1 MRKQKKRKFNFKK
14 MAIALAF
21 ILCNCF
27 LINAMAEPYSQTK
40 VTTSNKFTE
49 NEIKREKTVKSVG
62 NDEYE
67 ISLKV
72 WGNERTTVTPVDIV
86 MVMDTSGS
94 MKNDLGNLKKAMN
107 TFIDDIN
114 NGVKESRISVVK
126 FAGPTSF
133 NKKGGTDNAQV
144 IAGFDTGID
153 IKKSQINAT
162 SANGG
167 TNAEAAW
174 ERVKEQ
180 MDKSKKERPNANRYV
195 LFFTDGL
202 PTVINGKKPV
212 SESERDY
219 IRETIIPATVKKYE
233 AAVGKDVKSYSIG
246 LLDNV
251 SGRDGK
257 TLAKEFLNEVKNQKA
272 YFIEDKNIN
281 LSEIYKDIANNII
294 KDATIAK
301 DAVLTDVVTDEFEI
315 VTGENGS
322 DITSE
327 VYKLNPDGT
336 ISEKVDIKG
345 TINKETGT
353 ISWKLGEVGAGGMLV
368 KFRIKLKDEYY
379 GTGDVKIPTNKEANM
394 IYTDPVTNKEGEK
407 IEFNKP
413 EISIPFKT
421 GSITIEKIVE
431 NNKGLTVPVD
441 DTFSISLDGK
451 DIGELNVNLK
461 NKESKTMSF
470 YLKGKNTDISNNKDM
485 SKNYINVGSY
495 NVEEIVP
502 MNYELEGIYVY
513 NSNTGSYEKTNK
525 FTIDKKNKDIKI
537 KVVNKYVN
545 DKYFY
550 DKEEKENVLEL
561 KR

>member
-14 MAIALAF
+14 MAIALVF

-27 LINAMAEPYSQTK
+27 LINAMAEPYSQIK
-40 VTTSNKFTE
+40 VTTSGKSTE
-49 NEIKREKTVKSVG
+49 NEIKREKTVKAVG

-114 NGVKESRISVVK
+114 NGVKESRISVIK

-174 ERVKEQ
+174 DRVKEQ
-180 MDKSKKERPNANRYV
+180 MDQSKKDRLNANRYV

-421 GSITIEKIVE
+421 GSITIEKVVE
-431 NNKGLTVPVD
+431 NNKGLTAPID

-451 DIGELNVNLK
+451 DIGELNVSLK

-485 SKNYINVGSY
+485 SKNYINAGSY
-495 NVEEIVP
+495 DVEEIVP

>member
-86 MVMDTSGS
+86 MVMDTSRS
-94 MKNDLGNLKKAMN
+94 MSGDIRSLKNAMN

-114 NGVKESRISVVK
+114 KGVKESRISVVK
-126 FAGPTSF
+126 FAGPTSYYEIG
-133 NKKGGTDNAQV
+133 KTENAQV
-144 IAGFDTGID
+144 ISDFNSTIAD
-153 IKKSQINAT
+153 KKEKINAT
-162 SANGG
+162 KADGG

-174 ERVKEQ
+174 DRVKEQ
-180 MDKSKKERPNANRYV
+180 IDQSKEERPNANRYV

-202 PTVINGKKPV
+202 PTVVNGKVPV
-212 SESERDY
+212 QETNHNY
-219 IRETIIPATVKKYE
+219 IRNTIIPTTVSKYE
-233 AAVGKDVKSYSIG
+233 VAVGTDVKSYAIG

-327 VYKLNPDGT
+327 VYKLNLDGT

-421 GSITIEKIVE
+421 GSITIEKVVE
-431 NNKGLTVPVD
+431 NNKGLTAPID
-441 DTFSISLDGK
+441 DTFSILLDGK

-461 NKESKTMSF
+461 NKESKIMSF

-485 SKNYINVGSY
+485 LKNYINVGTY
-495 NVEEIVP
+495 NVKEIVP
-502 MNYELEGIYVY
+502 MNYELEGIYIY

-537 KVVNKYVN
+537 RVKNKYVN

-550 DKEEKENVLEL
+550 DKAEKENVLQL

>member
-1 MRKQKKRKFNFKK
+1 MRKEKKRKFNFKK
-14 MAIALAF
+14 MAIALVF

-27 LINAMAEPYSQTK
+27 LINAMAEPYSQVK
-40 VTTSNKFTE
+40 VTTSSKSTE
-49 NEIKREKTVKSVG
+49 NEIKREKTVESVG

-94 MKNDLGNLKKAMN
+94 MKNDLGSLKKAMN

-114 NGVKESRISVVK
+114 NGVKESRISIVN

-133 NKKGGTDNAQV
+133 YVNGSKKNAQV

-153 IKKSQINAT
+153 IKKSRINAT

-174 ERVKEQ
+174 DRVKEQ
-180 MDKSKKERPNANRYV
+180 IDQSKKERHNANRYV

-202 PTVINGKKPV
+202 PTVVNGKWPV
-212 SESERDY
+212 KETNHNY
-219 IRETIIPATVKKYE
+219 IRNTIIPTTVSRYKE
-233 AAVGKDVKSYSIG
+233 AVGTDVKAYAIG

-251 SGRDGK
+251 SGDEGK
-257 TLAKEFLNEVKNQKA
+257 ALAKDFLNKVNNQKA
-272 YFIEDKNIN
+272 YFIENQNIN

-315 VTGENGS
+315 IAGENGS

-327 VYKLNPDGT
+327 VYKLNSDGT
-336 ISEKVDIKG
+336 ISEKLDTKG

-368 KFRIKLKDEYY
+368 KFRIRLKDEYY

-421 GSITIEKIVE
+421 GSITIEKVVE
-431 NNKGLTVPVD
+431 NKKGLTAPID

-470 YLKGKNTDISNNKDM
+470 YLKGKNTDISNNKDI
-485 SKNYINVGSY
+485 SKNYINIGSY

-502 MNYELEGIYVY
+502 MNYELEGIYIY

-545 DKYFY
+545 NKYLY
-550 DKEEKENVLEL
+550 DKAEKENVLKL
-561 KR
+561 KK

>member
-1 MRKQKKRKFNFKK
+1 MRKQKERKFNFKK

-27 LINAMAEPYSQTK
+27 LINAMAEPYSQAK
-40 VTTSNKFTE
+40 VKPTLKSTE

-62 NDEYE
+62 DDEYE

-86 MVMDTSGS
+86 MVMDTSRS
-94 MKNDLGNLKKAMN
+94 MSGDISSLKSAMN

-114 NGVKESRISVVK
+114 KGVKESRISVVK

-144 IAGFDTGID
+144 IADFDTSIQT
-153 IKKSQINAT
+153 KKDKINVT

-174 ERVKEQ
+174 DRVKEQ
-180 MDKSKKERPNANRYV
+180 IDQSKKDRPNANRYV

-202 PTVINGKKPV
+202 PTVINGKVPV
-212 SESERDY
+212 QETNHNY
-219 IRETIIPATVKKYE
+219 IRNTIIPATMKKYE
-233 AAVGKDVKSYSIG
+233 AAVSTDVKAYSIG

-251 SGRDGK
+251 SGSDGK
-257 TLAKEFLNEVKNQKA
+257 ELAKEFLNEVKNQKS
-272 YFIEDKNIN
+272 YFIENRNIN
-281 LSEIYKDIANNII
+281 LGEIYKDIANNII
-294 KDATIAK
+294 KDSTIAK
-301 DAVLTDVVTDEFEI
+301 DAILTDVVTDEFEI
-315 VTGENGS
+315 ITGKNGS
-322 DITSE
+322 DTTSE
-327 VYKLNPDGT
+327 VYKLNSDGT

-394 IYTDPVTNKEGEK
+394 IYTDPVTNKNDEK

-421 GSITIEKIVE
+421 GSITIEKVVE
-431 NNKGLTVPVD
+431 NNKGLTAPID
-441 DTFSISLDGK
+441 DTFSISLDGGEV
-451 DIGELNVNLK
+451 GELNVNLK
-461 NKESKTMSF
+461 NNESKTMSF

-513 NSNTGSYEKTNK
+513 NSNTGLYEKTNK
-525 FTIDKKNKDIKI
+525 FTITKKNKDIKI
-537 KVVNKYVN
+537 KVKNKYVN

-550 DKEEKENVLEL
+550 DKAEKENVLEL
-561 KR
+561 KK

>member
-1 MRKQKKRKFNFKK
+1 MRKQKERKFNFKK

-27 LINAMAEPYSQTK
+27 LINAMAEPYSQAK
-40 VTTSNKFTE
+40 VKPTLKSTE

-62 NDEYE
+62 DDEYE

-114 NGVKESRISVVK
+114 KGVKESRISVVE

-133 NKKGGTDNAQV
+133 NERGKTDNAQV
-144 IAGFDTGID
+144 IAEFDTD
-153 IKKSQINAT
+153 IQTKKNKINET
-162 SANGG
+162 KANGG
-167 TNAEAAW
+167 TNAESAW
-174 ERVKEQ
+174 DIVKDQ
-180 MDKSKKERPNANRYV
+180 IDQSKEKRPNANRYV

-202 PTVINGKKPV
+202 PTVINGEKPIKET
-212 SESERDY
+212 SHNY
-219 IRETIIPATVKKYE
+219 IRNTIIPTTVEKYK
-233 AAVGKDVKSYSIG
+233 AAVGTDVKAYSIG

-251 SGRDGK
+251 GINGRA
-257 TLAKEFLNEVKNQKA
+257 LAKEFLNKVKNQKS
-272 YFIEDKNIN
+272 YFIENRNIN
-281 LSEIYKDIANNII
+281 LGEIYKDIANNII
-294 KDATIAK
+294 KDSTIAK

-315 VTGENGS
+315 ITGENGS
-322 DITSE
+322 DTTSE
-327 VYKLNPDGT
+327 VYKLNSDGT

-345 TINKETGT
+345 TINKETGK

-394 IYTDPVTNKEGEK
+394 IYTDPVTNKNDEK

-421 GSITIEKIVE
+421 GSITIEKVVE
-431 NNKGLTVPVD
+431 NNKGLTAPID

-461 NKESKTMSF
+461 NKEYKTMSF
-470 YLKGKNTDISNNKDM
+470 YLKDKNTDISNNTDI
-485 SKNYINVGSY
+485 SKNYINVGTY
-495 NVEEIVP
+495 NIEEIVP

-513 NSNTGSYEKTNK
+513 NSNTGLYEKTNK
-525 FTIDKKNKDIKI
+525 FTITKKNKDIKI
-537 KVVNKYVN
+537 KVKNKYVN

-550 DKEEKENVLEL
+550 DKAEKENVLEL
-561 KR
+561 KK

>member
-133 NKKGGTDNAQV
+133 NKKGATDNAQV

>member
-14 MAIALAF
+14 MAIALVF

-40 VTTSNKFTE
+40 VNATLKSTE
-49 NEIKREKTVKSVG
+49 NEIKREKSVKSVG
-62 NDEYE
+62 DDEFE

-94 MKNDLGNLKKAMN
+94 MSGDIRSLKSAMN

-114 NGVKESRISVVK
+114 KGVKESRISVVK

-133 NKKGGTDNAQV
+133 KENGKTDNAKV
-144 IAGFDTGID
+144 IAGFDTSINT
-153 IKKSQINAT
+153 KKNQINAT

-174 ERVKEQ
+174 DRVKEQ
-180 MDKSKKERPNANRYV
+180 IDISKKERPNANRYV

-202 PTVINGKKPV
+202 PTVVNGKVPV
-212 SESERDY
+212 QETNHNY
-219 IRETIIPATVKKYE
+219 IRNTIIPTTVSKYK
-233 AAVGKDVKSYSIG
+233 AAVGTDVKSYAIG

-257 TLAKEFLNEVKNQKA
+257 ALAKDFLNEINNQKA
-272 YFIEDKNIN
+272 YFIEDQNIN
-281 LSEIYKDIANNII
+281 LAEIYKDIANNII

-327 VYKLNPDGT
+327 VYKLNSDGT
-336 ISEKVDIKG
+336 ISEKLDIKG

-379 GTGDVKIPTNKEANM
+379 GTGTATIPTNKEANM
-394 IYTDPVTNKEGEK
+394 IYKDPVTNKEGEK

-421 GSITIEKIVE
+421 GSITIEKVVE
-431 NNKGLTVPVD
+431 NNKGLTAPID

-485 SKNYINVGSY
+485 SKNYINVGTY
-495 NVEEIVP
+495 NVEELVP
-502 MNYELEGIYVY
+502 MNYELEGIYIY

-525 FTIDKKNKDIKI
+525 FTINKKNKNIKI
-537 KVVNKYVN
+537 KVKNKYVN

-561 KR
+561 KK

>member
-1 MRKQKKRKFNFKK
+1 MRKQKERKFNFKK

-27 LINAMAEPYSQTK
+27 LINAMAEPYSQAK
-40 VTTSNKFTE
+40 VTASGKSTE

-94 MKNDLGNLKKAMN
+94 MKKDLGTLKKAMN

-114 NGVKESRISVVK
+114 NGVKESRISVVE

-133 NKKGGTDNAQV
+133 NNEGETDNAQV
-144 IAGFDTGID
+144 IAEFDSSIQQ
-153 IKKSQINAT
+153 KKTQINAT
-162 SANGG
+162 KANGG
-167 TNAEAAW
+167 TNAESAW
-174 ERVKEQ
+174 DRVKEQ
-180 MDKSKKERPNANRYV
+180 IDQSKKDRPNANRYV

-202 PTVINGKKPV
+202 PTVINGKRPV
-212 SESERDY
+212 EETKHDY
-219 IRETIIPATVKKYE
+219 IRNTIIPATMKKYE
-233 AAVGKDVKSYSIG
+233 AAVGKDVKSYAIG

-251 SGRDGK
+251 GTNGRD
-257 TLAKEFLNEVKNQKA
+257 LAKEFLNKVNNQKA
-272 YFIEDKNIN
+272 YFIENKNIN
-281 LSEIYKDIANNII
+281 LGEIYKDIANNII

-315 VTGENGS
+315 ITGENGS

-327 VYKLNPDGT
+327 VYKLNSDGT
-336 ISEKVDIKG
+336 ISEKLDIKG
-345 TINKETGT
+345 TINEETGT

-379 GTGDVKIPTNKEANM
+379 GTGTATIPTNKEANM
-394 IYTDPVTNKEGEK
+394 IYTDPVTNKNDEK

-421 GSITIEKIVE
+421 GSITIEKVVE
-431 NNKGLTVPVD
+431 NNKGLTAPID
-441 DTFSISLDGK
+441 DTFSISLDSK

-470 YLKGKNTDISNNKDM
+470 YLKGKNTDISTNTDM
-485 SKNYINVGSY
+485 SKNYINVGTY
-495 NVEEIVP
+495 NIEEIVP
-502 MNYELEGIYVY
+502 MNYELEGIYIY
-513 NSNTGSYEKTNK
+513 NSNTGLYEKTNK

-537 KVVNKYVN
+537 KVKNKYVN

-550 DKEEKENVLEL
+550 DKEEKENILEL
-561 KR
+561 KK

>member
-1 MRKQKKRKFNFKK
+1 MRKQKRRFNFKK
-14 MAIALAF
+14 MAIALVF

-27 LINAMAEPYSQTK
+27 LINAMAEPYSQAK
-40 VTTSNKFTE
+40 VTASGKSTE

-94 MKNDLGNLKKAMN
+94 MKNDLGTLKKAMN

-114 NGVKESRISVVK
+114 KGVKESRISVVE

-133 NKKGGTDNAQV
+133 RENGKTGNAKI
-144 IAGFDTGID
+144 IAGFDTD
-153 IKKSQINAT
+153 IQTKKTQINAT
-162 SANGG
+162 TANGG

-174 ERVKEQ
+174 DRVKEQ
-180 MDKSKKERPNANRYV
+180 IDQSKKDRPNANRYV

-202 PTVINGKKPV
+202 PTVVNGKRPV

-219 IRETIIPATVKKYE
+219 IRNTIIPATMKKYE
-233 AAVGKDVKSYSIG
+233 AAVGKDVKAYAIG

-251 SGRDGK
+251 GSNGRD
-257 TLAKEFLNEVKNQKA
+257 LAKEFLNKVNNQKA
-272 YFIEDKNIN
+272 YFIENKNIN
-281 LSEIYKDIANNII
+281 LDEIYKDIANNII

-301 DAVLTDVVTDEFEI
+301 DAVLTDVVTEEFEI
-315 VTGENGS
+315 ITGENGS

-327 VYKLNPDGT
+327 VYKLNSDGT
-336 ISEKVDIKG
+336 ISEKLDIKG
-345 TINKETGT
+345 TINEETGT

-379 GTGDVKIPTNKEANM
+379 GTGTATIPTNKEANM
-394 IYTDPVTNKEGEK
+394 IYTDPVTNKEREK

-421 GSITIEKIVE
+421 GSITIEKVVE
-431 NNKGLTVPVD
+431 NNKGLTAPID

-470 YLKGKNTDISNNKDM
+470 YLKGKNTDISTNTDM
-485 SKNYINVGSY
+485 SKNYINVGTY
-495 NVEEIVP
+495 NIEEIVP
-502 MNYELEGIYVY
+502 MNYELEGIYIY
-513 NSNTGSYEKTNK
+513 NSNTGLYEKTNK

-537 KVVNKYVN
+537 KVKNKYVN

-550 DKEEKENVLEL
+550 DKEEKENILEL
-561 KR
+561 KK

>member
-14 MAIALAF
+14 MAIALVF

-27 LINAMAEPYSQTK
+27 LINAMAEPYSQAK
-40 VTTSNKFTE
+40 VTTSGKSTE

-94 MKNDLGNLKKAMN
+94 MKKDLGTLKKAMN

-114 NGVKESRISVVK
+114 NGVKESRISVVE
-126 FAGPTSF
+126 FAGP
-133 NKKGGTDNAQV
+133 NDWDEKGETENAKV
-144 IAGFDTGID
+144 IAGFDTSINT
-153 IKKSQINAT
+153 KKTKINKT

-167 TNAEAAW
+167 TNAESAW
-174 ERVKEQ
+174 DRVKEQ
-180 MDKSKKERPNANRYV
+180 IDQSKKDRSNANRYV

-257 TLAKEFLNEVKNQKA
+257 ALAKEFLNEVKNQKA
-272 YFIEDKNIN
+272 YFIEDQNIN

-315 VTGENGS
+315 ITGENES

-327 VYKLNPDGT
+327 VYKLNSDGT
-336 ISEKVDIKG
+336 ISEKLNIKG

-379 GTGDVKIPTNKEANM
+379 GTGAATIPTNKEANM
-394 IYTDPVTNKEGEK
+394 IYKDPVTNKECEK

-431 NNKGLTVPVD
+431 NNKGLTAPID

-485 SKNYINVGSY
+485 SKNYINVGTY

-537 KVVNKYVN
+537 KVKNRYVN

-561 KR
+561 KK

>member
-14 MAIALAF
+14 MAIALVF

-27 LINAMAEPYSQTK
+27 LINAMAEPYSQAK
-40 VTTSNKFTE
+40 VTTSGKSTE

-86 MVMDTSGS
+86 MVMDTSRS
-94 MKNDLGNLKKAMN
+94 MSGDISSLKSAMN

-114 NGVKESRISVVK
+114 KGVKESRISVVK
-126 FAGPTSF
+126 FAGPTSYYEIG
-133 NKKGGTDNAQV
+133 KTENAKV
-144 IAGFDTGID
+144 IAGFDTSIST
-153 IKKSQINAT
+153 KKDKINAT
-162 SANGG
+162 SAKGG

-180 MDKSKKERPNANRYV
+180 IDQSKKERPNANRYV

-202 PTVINGKKPV
+202 PTVVNGKVPV
-212 SESERDY
+212 QETNHNY
-219 IRETIIPATVKKYE
+219 IRNIIIPTTVSKYE
-233 AAVGKDVKSYSIG
+233 AAVGTDVKSYAIG

-257 TLAKEFLNEVKNQKA
+257 ALAKYFLNEVNNQKA

-322 DITSE
+322 DTTSE
-327 VYKLNPDGT
+327 VYKLNADGT
-336 ISEKVDIKG
+336 ISEKLDIKG

-379 GTGDVKIPTNKEANM
+379 GTGAATIPTNKEANM
-394 IYTDPVTNKEGEK
+394 IYKDPVTNKEGEK

-421 GSITIEKIVE
+421 GSITIEKVVE
-431 NNKGLTVPVD
+431 NNKGLTAPID
-441 DTFSISLDGK
+441 DTFSILLDGK

-461 NKESKTMSF
+461 NKESKIMSF

-485 SKNYINVGSY
+485 SKNYINVGTY

-502 MNYELEGIYVY
+502 MNYELEGIYIY
-513 NSNTGSYEKTNK
+513 NSNTGAYEKTNK

-537 KVVNKYVN
+537 RVKNKYVN

-561 KR
+561 KK

>member
-40 VTTSNKFTE
+40 VTTSSKFTE

-114 NGVKESRISVVK
+114 NGVKESRISVIK

-174 ERVKEQ
+174 DRVKEQ
-180 MDKSKKERPNANRYV
+180 MDQSKKDRPNANRYV

-281 LSEIYKDIANNII
+281 LDEIYKDIANNII

-315 VTGENGS
+315 ITGENGS

-327 VYKLNPDGT
+327 VYKLNSDGT
-336 ISEKVDIKG
+336 ISEKLDIKG
-345 TINKETGT
+345 TINEETGT

-394 IYTDPVTNKEGEK
+394 IYTDPVTNKDGEK

-421 GSITIEKIVE
+421 GSITIEKVVE
-431 NNKGLTVPVD
+431 NNEGLTASMD
-441 DTFSISLDGK
+441 DTFSISLDGGNLGK
-451 DIGELNVNLK
+451 LNVNLK

-470 YLKGKNTDISNNKDM
+470 YLKDKNTDISNNRDM
-485 SKNYINVGSY
+485 SKNYINVGTY
-495 NVEEIVP
+495 NVEELVP

-513 NSNTGSYEKTNK
+513 NSNTGEYEKTNK

-537 KVVNKYVN
+537 RVKNKYVN

-561 KR
+561 KK

>member
-1 MRKQKKRKFNFKK
+1 MRKEKKRKFNFKK
-14 MAIALAF
+14 MAIALVF

-27 LINAMAEPYSQTK
+27 LINAMAEPYSQAK
-40 VTTSNKFTE
+40 VTTSGKTME

-62 NDEYE
+62 DDEYE

-86 MVMDTSGS
+86 MVMDTSRS
-94 MKNDLGNLKKAMN
+94 MSGDIRNLKNAMN

-114 NGVKESRISVVK
+114 KGVKESRISVVK

-133 NKKGGTDNAQV
+133 KEKGKTENAQV
-144 IAGFDTGID
+144 ISDFNSTIAD
-153 IKKSQINAT
+153 KKEKINAT
-162 SANGG
+162 KADGG

-174 ERVKEQ
+174 DRVKEQ
-180 MDKSKKERPNANRYV
+180 IDQSKEERPNANRYV

-219 IRETIIPATVKKYE
+219 IRNTIIPTTMKKYE
-233 AAVGKDVKSYSIG
+233 VAVGGDVKSYSIG

-251 SGRDGK
+251 SGDKGK
-257 TLAKEFLNEVKNQKA
+257 ALAKDFLNKVNNQKA
-272 YFIEDKNIN
+272 YFIENQNIN
-281 LSEIYKDIANNII
+281 LGEIYKDIANNII
-294 KDATIAK
+294 RDATIAK

-327 VYKLNPDGT
+327 VYKLNADGT
-336 ISEKVDIKG
+336 ISEKLDIKG

-379 GTGDVKIPTNKEANM
+379 GTGTDTIPTNKEANM
-394 IYTDPVTNKEGEK
+394 IYKDPVTNKEGEK

-421 GSITIEKIVE
+421 GSITIEKVVE
-431 NNKGLTVPVD
+431 NNKSLTAPID
-441 DTFSISLDGK
+441 DTFSISLDGGN
-451 DIGELNVNLK
+451 IGELNVNLK
-461 NKESKTMSF
+461 NKESKIMSF

-485 SKNYINVGSY
+485 SKNYINVGTY

-502 MNYELEGIYVY
+502 MNYELEGIYIY
-513 NSNTGSYEKTNK
+513 NSNTGAYEKTNK

-537 KVVNKYVN
+537 RVKNKYVN

-550 DKEEKENVLEL
+550 DKEEKENVLKL
-561 KR
+561 KK

>member
-1 MRKQKKRKFNFKK
+1 MRKQKERKFNFKK

-27 LINAMAEPYSQTK
+27 LINAMAEPYSQAK
-40 VTTSNKFTE
+40 VKPTLKSTE

-62 NDEYE
+62 DDEYE

-114 NGVKESRISVVK
+114 KGVKESRISVVE

-133 NKKGGTDNAQV
+133 NERGKTDNAQV
-144 IAGFDTGID
+144 IAEFDTD
-153 IKKSQINAT
+153 IQTKKNKINAT
-162 SANGG
+162 KANGG

-174 ERVKEQ
+174 DRVKEQ
-180 MDKSKKERPNANRYV
+180 IDQSKEKRPNANRYV

-202 PTVINGKKPV
+202 PTVINGEKPV
-212 SESERDY
+212 KETSHNY
-219 IRETIIPATVKKYE
+219 IRNTIIPTTVEKYK
-233 AAVGKDVKSYSIG
+233 AAVGTDVKAYSIG

-251 SGRDGK
+251 GVNGRA
-257 TLAKEFLNEVKNQKA
+257 LAKEFLNKVKNQKS
-272 YFIEDKNIN
+272 YFIENRNIN
-281 LSEIYKDIANNII
+281 LGEIYKDIANNII
-294 KDATIAK
+294 KDSTIAK
-301 DAVLTDVVTDEFEI
+301 DAILTDVVTDEFEI
-315 VTGENGS
+315 ITGENGS

-327 VYKLNPDGT
+327 VYKLNSDGT

-353 ISWKLGEVGAGGMLV
+353 ISWKLGEVGAGGILV

-394 IYTDPVTNKEGEK
+394 IYTDPVTNKNDEK

-421 GSITIEKIVE
+421 GSITIEKVVE
-431 NNKGLTVPVD
+431 NNKGLTAPID
-441 DTFSISLDGK
+441 DTFSISLDGGEV
-451 DIGELNVNLK
+451 GELNVNLK

-470 YLKGKNTDISNNKDM
+470 YLKDKNTDISNNTDI
-485 SKNYINVGSY
+485 SKNYINVGTY
-495 NVEEIVP
+495 NIKELVP

-513 NSNTGSYEKTNK
+513 NSNTGLYEKTNK
-525 FTIDKKNKDIKI
+525 FTINKKNKDIKI
-537 KVVNKYVN
+537 KVKNKYVN
-545 DKYFY
+545 NKYFY
-550 DKEEKENVLEL
+550 DKEEKENILEL
-561 KR
+561 KK

>member
-1 MRKQKKRKFNFKK
+1 MRKQKERKFNFKK

-27 LINAMAEPYSQTK
+27 LINAMAEPYSQAK
-40 VTTSNKFTE
+40 VKPTLKSTE

-62 NDEYE
+62 DDEYE

-114 NGVKESRISVVK
+114 KGVKESRISVVE

-133 NKKGGTDNAQV
+133 NERGKTDNAQV
-144 IAGFDTGID
+144 IAEFDTD
-153 IKKSQINAT
+153 IQTKKNKINAT
-162 SANGG
+162 KANGG

-174 ERVKEQ
+174 DRVKEQ
-180 MDKSKKERPNANRYV
+180 IDQSKEKRPNANRYV

-202 PTVINGKKPV
+202 PTVINGEKPV
-212 SESERDY
+212 KETSHNY
-219 IRETIIPATVKKYE
+219 IRNTIIPTTVEKYK
-233 AAVGKDVKSYSIG
+233 AAVGTDVKAYSIG

-251 SGRDGK
+251 GVNGRA
-257 TLAKEFLNEVKNQKA
+257 LAKEFLNKVKNQKS
-272 YFIEDKNIN
+272 YFIENRNIN
-281 LSEIYKDIANNII
+281 LGEIYKDIANNII
-294 KDATIAK
+294 KDSTIAK
-301 DAVLTDVVTDEFEI
+301 DAILTDVVTDEFEI
-315 VTGENGS
+315 ITGENGS
-322 DITSE
+322 DTTSE
-327 VYKLNPDGT
+327 VYKLNSDGT

-394 IYTDPVTNKEGEK
+394 IYTDPVTNKNDEK

-421 GSITIEKIVE
+421 GSITIEKVVE
-431 NNKGLTVPVD
+431 NNEGLTAPID

-470 YLKGKNTDISNNKDM
+470 YLKDKNTDISNNKDI
-485 SKNYINVGSY
+485 SKNYINVGTY
-495 NVEEIVP
+495 NIEEIVP

-513 NSNTGSYEKTNK
+513 NSNTGLYEKTNK
-525 FTIDKKNKDIKI
+525 FTITKKNKDIKI

>member
-1 MRKQKKRKFNFKK
+1 MRKQKERKFNFKK

-27 LINAMAEPYSQTK
+27 LINAMAEPYSQAK
-40 VTTSNKFTE
+40 VKPTLKYTE

-62 NDEYE
+62 DDEYE

-114 NGVKESRISVVK
+114 KGVKESRISVVK

-133 NKKGGTDNAQV
+133 REKGKTENAKV
-144 IAGFDTGID
+144 IAGFDTTIST
-153 IKKSQINAT
+153 KKTQINET
-162 SANGG
+162 TANGG

-174 ERVKEQ
+174 DRVKEQ
-180 MDKSKKERPNANRYV
+180 IDQSKEKRPNANRYV

-202 PTVINGKKPV
+202 PTVINGKIPV

-219 IRETIIPATVKKYE
+219 IRNTIIPATMNKYE
-233 AAVGKDVKSYSIG
+233 AAVSADVKAYSIG

-251 SGRDGK
+251 GVNGRA
-257 TLAKEFLNEVKNQKA
+257 LAKEFLNKVKNQKS
-272 YFIEDKNIN
+272 YFIENRNIN
-281 LSEIYKDIANNII
+281 LGEIYKDIANNII
-294 KDATIAK
+294 KDSTIAK
-301 DAVLTDVVTDEFEI
+301 DAILTDVVTDQFEI

-327 VYKLNPDGT
+327 VYKLNSDGT

-353 ISWKLGEVGAGGMLV
+353 ISWKLGEVGAGGILV

-394 IYTDPVTNKEGEK
+394 IYTDPVTNKNDEK

-421 GSITIEKIVE
+421 GSITIEKVVE
-431 NNKGLTVPVD
+431 NNKGLTAPID
-441 DTFSISLDGK
+441 DTFSISLDGGEV
-451 DIGELNVNLK
+451 GELNVNLK

-470 YLKGKNTDISNNKDM
+470 YLKDKNTDISNNTDI
-485 SKNYINVGSY
+485 SKNYVNVGTY
-495 NVEEIVP
+495 NIKELVP

-513 NSNTGSYEKTNK
+513 NSNTGLYEKTNK
-525 FTIDKKNKDIKI
+525 FTINKKNKDIKI
-537 KVVNKYVN
+537 KVKNKYVN
-545 DKYFY
+545 NKYFY
-550 DKEEKENVLEL
+550 DKEEKENILEL
-561 KR
+561 KK

>member
-14 MAIALAF
+14 MAIALVF

-27 LINAMAEPYSQTK
+27 LISAMAEPYSQAK
-40 VTTSNKFTE
+40 VTTSSKSTE

-86 MVMDTSGS
+86 MVMDTSRS
-94 MKNDLGNLKKAMN
+94 MSGDISSLKSAMN

-114 NGVKESRISVVK
+114 KGVKESRISVVK

-144 IAGFDTGID
+144 IADFDTSIQT
-153 IKKSQINAT
+153 KKDKINAT

-174 ERVKEQ
+174 DRVKEQ
-180 MDKSKKERPNANRYV
+180 IDQSKKDRPNANRYV

-202 PTVINGKKPV
+202 PTVINGKVPV
-212 SESERDY
+212 QETNHNY
-219 IRETIIPATVKKYE
+219 IRNTIIPATMKKYE
-233 AAVGKDVKSYSIG
+233 AAVSTDVKAYSIG

-251 SGRDGK
+251 SGSDGK
-257 TLAKEFLNEVKNQKA
+257 ELAKEFLNEVKNQKS
-272 YFIEDKNIN
+272 YFIENRNIN
-281 LSEIYKDIANNII
+281 LGEIYKDIANNII
-294 KDATIAK
+294 KDSTIAK
-301 DAVLTDVVTDEFEI
+301 DAILTDVVTDEFEI
-315 VTGENGS
+315 ITGKNGS
-322 DITSE
+322 DTTSE
-327 VYKLNPDGT
+327 VYKLNSDGT

-394 IYTDPVTNKEGEK
+394 IYTDPVTNKNDEK

-421 GSITIEKIVE
+421 GSITIEKVVE
-431 NNKGLTVPVD
+431 NNKGLTAPID
-441 DTFSISLDGK
+441 DTFSISLDGGEV
-451 DIGELNVNLK
+451 GELNVNLK
-461 NKESKTMSF
+461 NNESKTMSF

-561 KR
+561 KK

>member
-14 MAIALAF
+14 MAIALVF

-27 LINAMAEPYSQTK
+27 LISAMAEPYSQAK
-40 VTTSNKFTE
+40 VTTSSKSTE

-86 MVMDTSGS
+86 MVMDTSRS
-94 MKNDLGNLKKAMN
+94 MSGDISSLKSAMN

-114 NGVKESRISVVK
+114 KGVKESRISVVK

-144 IAGFDTGID
+144 IADFDTSIQT
-153 IKKSQINAT
+153 KKDKINAT

-174 ERVKEQ
+174 DRVKEQ
-180 MDKSKKERPNANRYV
+180 IDQSKKDRPNANRYV

-202 PTVINGKKPV
+202 PTVINGKVPV
-212 SESERDY
+212 QETNHNY
-219 IRETIIPATVKKYE
+219 IRNTIIPATMKKYE
-233 AAVGKDVKSYSIG
+233 AAVSTDVKAYSIG

-251 SGRDGK
+251 NGSDGK
-257 TLAKEFLNEVKNQKA
+257 ELAKEFLNEVKNQKS
-272 YFIEDKNIN
+272 YFIENRNIN
-281 LSEIYKDIANNII
+281 LGEIYKDIANNII
-294 KDATIAK
+294 KDSTIAK
-301 DAVLTDVVTDEFEI
+301 DAILTDVVTDEFEI
-315 VTGENGS
+315 ITGKNGS
-322 DITSE
+322 DTTSE
-327 VYKLNPDGT
+327 VYKLNSDGT
-336 ISEKVDIKG
+336 ISKKVDIKG

-394 IYTDPVTNKEGEK
+394 IYTDPVTNKNDEK

-421 GSITIEKIVE
+421 GSITIEKVVE
-431 NNKGLTVPVD
+431 NNEGLTAPID

-470 YLKGKNTDISNNKDM
+470 YLKDKNTDISNNKDI
-485 SKNYINVGSY
+485 SKNYINVGTY
-495 NVEEIVP
+495 NIEEIVP

-513 NSNTGSYEKTNK
+513 NSNTGLYEKTNK
-525 FTIDKKNKDIKI
+525 FTITKKNKDIKI

>member
-14 MAIALAF
+14 MAIALVF

-27 LINAMAEPYSQTK
+27 LISAMAEPYSQAK
-40 VTTSNKFTE
+40 VTTSSKSTE

-86 MVMDTSGS
+86 MVMDTSRS
-94 MKNDLGNLKKAMN
+94 MSGDISSLKSAMN

-114 NGVKESRISVVK
+114 KGVKESRISVVK

-144 IAGFDTGID
+144 IADFDTSIQT
-153 IKKSQINAT
+153 KKDKINAT

-174 ERVKEQ
+174 DRVKEQ
-180 MDKSKKERPNANRYV
+180 IDQSKKDRPNANRYV

-202 PTVINGKKPV
+202 PTVINGKVPV
-212 SESERDY
+212 QETNHNY
-219 IRETIIPATVKKYE
+219 IRNTIIPATMKKYE
-233 AAVGKDVKSYSIG
+233 AAVSTDVKAYSIG

-251 SGRDGK
+251 SGSDGK
-257 TLAKEFLNEVKNQKA
+257 ELAKEFLNEVKNQKS
-272 YFIEDKNIN
+272 YFIENRNIN
-281 LSEIYKDIANNII
+281 LGEIYKDIANNII
-294 KDATIAK
+294 KDSTIAK
-301 DAVLTDVVTDEFEI
+301 DAILTDVVTDEFEI
-315 VTGENGS
+315 ITGKNGS
-322 DITSE
+322 DTTSE
-327 VYKLNPDGT
+327 VYKLNSDGT

-394 IYTDPVTNKEGEK
+394 IYTDPVTNKNDEK

-421 GSITIEKIVE
+421 GSITIEKVVE
-431 NNKGLTVPVD
+431 NNKGLTAPID
-441 DTFSISLDGK
+441 DTFSISLDGGEV
-451 DIGELNVNLK
+451 GELNVNLK
-461 NKESKTMSF
+461 NNESKTMSF

>member
-174 ERVKEQ
+174 DRVKEQ

-431 NNKGLTVPVD
+431 NNNGLTVPVD

-537 KVVNKYVN
+537 KVKNKYVN

-550 DKEEKENVLEL
+550 DKEEKENILEL
-561 KR
+561 KK

>member
-1 MRKQKKRKFNFKK
+1 MRKQKERKFNFKK

-27 LINAMAEPYSQTK
+27 LINAMAEPYSQAK
-40 VTTSNKFTE
+40 VKPTLKSTE

-62 NDEYE
+62 DDEYE

-114 NGVKESRISVVK
+114 KGVKESRISVVE

-133 NKKGGTDNAQV
+133 RENGKTENAKV
-144 IAGFDTGID
+144 IAGFDTTIST
-153 IKKSQINAT
+153 KKTEINET
-162 SANGG
+162 TANGG

-174 ERVKEQ
+174 DRVKEQ
-180 MDKSKKERPNANRYV
+180 IDQSKEKRPNANRYV

-202 PTVINGKKPV
+202 PTVINGKRPV

-219 IRETIIPATVKKYE
+219 IRNTIIPATMNKYE
-233 AAVGKDVKSYSIG
+233 AAVSTDVKAYSIG

-251 SGRDGK
+251 GVNGRA
-257 TLAKEFLNEVKNQKA
+257 LAKEFLNKVKNQKS
-272 YFIEDKNIN
+272 YFIENRNIN
-281 LSEIYKDIANNII
+281 LGEIYKDIANNII
-294 KDATIAK
+294 KDSTIAK
-301 DAVLTDVVTDEFEI
+301 DAILTDVVTDEFEI
-315 VTGENGS
+315 ITGENGS

-336 ISEKVDIKG
+336 ISEKLDTKG

-353 ISWKLGEVGAGGMLV
+353 ISWKIGEVGAGGMLV

-421 GSITIEKIVE
+421 GSITIEKVVE
-431 NNKGLTVPVD
+431 NNEGLTATID

-461 NKESKTMSF
+461 NNESKMMSF

-485 SKNYINVGSY
+485 SKNYINVGTY

-513 NSNTGSYEKTNK
+513 NSNTGLYEKTNK
-525 FTIDKKNKDIKI
+525 FTITKKNKDIKI
-537 KVVNKYVN
+537 KVKNKYVN

-550 DKEEKENVLEL
+550 DKAEKENVLEL
-561 KR
+561 KK